1 MNPTTTSQR
10 VLFAVVAAA
19 IVSTTI
25 HYADNY
31 FSFEKYPQGALAT
44 VDVTSTMVGLS
55 FILLTPAGFLGYWLY
70 TRGSMLAAYGSLA
83 AYSLVGL
90 TSPIHYTEAGLSYF
104 PWWRNVSI
112 LSDGVTGGA
121 ILGFV
126 LWSALIAQEWRG
138 RGETRTAAWQ

>member
-1 MNPTTTSQR
+1 MSPTSTPQR

-19 IVSTTI
+19 IASTTI

-44 VDVTSTMVGLS
+44 VDVTATMVGLS

-70 TRGSMLAAYGSLA
+70 ARGAMLPAYGSLA
-83 AYSLVGL
+83 VYSLLPLV
-90 TSPIHYTEAGLSYF
+90 TPMHYTEAGISSF

-112 LSDGVTGGA
+112 LSDGVVGGA
-121 ILGFV
+121 VLGFV
-126 LWSALIAQEWRG
+126 LWSAFIAQEWRAD
-138 RGETRTAAWQ
+138 RPTATAAWQ

>member
-44 VDVTSTMVGLS
+44 VDITSTMVWLS

-70 TRGSMLAAYGSLA
+70 THGSMLAAYGSLA
-83 AYSLVGL
+83 AYSLLGL
-90 TSPIHYTEAGLSYF
+90 ISPIHYTEAGLSYF
-104 PWWRNVSI
+104 PWWRDVSI

-126 LWSALIAQEWRG
+126 L
-138 RGETRTAAWQ
+138 